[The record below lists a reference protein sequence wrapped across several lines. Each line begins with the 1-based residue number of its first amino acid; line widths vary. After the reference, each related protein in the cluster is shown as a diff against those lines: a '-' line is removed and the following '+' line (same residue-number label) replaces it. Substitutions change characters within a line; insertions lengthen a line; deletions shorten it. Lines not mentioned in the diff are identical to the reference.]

1 MRIIPNTRSNF
12 LITESVGCFPFSADL
27 MTFTVSAILLPR
39 VAWFHPRFLR
49 ASEIM
54 EEKSSLNSLEV
65 FVIILLLFFLAE
77 NVVVG
82 RLWAI
87 FSPGA
92 TSFGASPILST
103 HLEHAETTVL
113 PIGTCLTPTFIAPH
127 NSQSAIVLANQR
139 VKSASQEHWDGNKE
153 EFIHH
158 WHLVVLIAMSTDVE
172 SNASD
177 VNKSSDEELK
187 KLEEDY
193 KDLHDEAQSLINERA
208 HLESEIRS
216 LKKRANRLD
225 EEVRSLKNPPLI
237 IGHLEDVLDFERGIV
252 RSSNG
257 TVFQVSL
264 NQRLS
269 PDVLKPGVRVAL
281 NQDTLAVIE
290 VLHDAWDP
298 MVSGAEMID
307 KPDVDYNSV
316 AGLEE
321 QVNSVREAIELPL
334 TSPEL
339 FKKVGIQPPK
349 GILLVGPPGCGK
361 TLLAKAVANHTEA
374 TFIRMVGSELAQKYI
389 GEGGRMVRELFSLA
403 KEKSPSIIFLDEID
417 AIGAK
422 RLDGSTSGDREVQ
435 RTLMQLLA
443 ELDGFDALEDV
454 KIIAATNRPDILDD
468 ALLRPGRFDRIIEI
482 PIPDDVGRK
491 AIIELHISKMS
502 TKRIQITKIVEK
514 TSGYSGA
521 ELKAICVEAGM
532 IAIRE
537 KRSSI
542 SQNDFMESIKRI
554 NLKKSRGGL
563 KESPEALYS

>member
-1 MRIIPNTRSNF
+1 MG
-12 LITESVGCFPFSADL
+12 TE
-27 MTFTVSAILLPR
+27 
-39 VAWFHPRFLR
+39 
-49 ASEIM
+49 
-54 EEKSSLNSLEV
+54 
-65 FVIILLLFFLAE
+65 
-77 NVVVG
+77 
-82 RLWAI
+82 
-87 FSPGA
+87 
-92 TSFGASPILST
+92 
-103 HLEHAETTVL
+103 
-113 PIGTCLTPTFIAPH
+113 
-127 NSQSAIVLANQR
+127 
-139 VKSASQEHWDGNKE
+139 
-153 EFIHH
+153 
-158 WHLVVLIAMSTDVE
+158 VE
-172 SNASD
+172 SNVSD
-177 VNKSSDEELK
+177 VSKSTDEELK
-187 KLEEDY
+187 KLEQDY
-193 KDLHDEAQSLINERA
+193 KNLHDEAQTLINERA

-237 IGHLEDVLDFERGIV
+237 IGHLEDVLDYERGIV

-269 PDVLKPGVRVAL
+269 PEVLKPGVRVAL

-298 MVSGAEMID
+298 MVSGAEMTD
-307 KPDVDYNSV
+307 KPEVTYESV

-321 QVNSVREAIELPL
+321 QVTSVKEAIELPL

-339 FKKVGIQPPK
+339 FRKVGIKPPK

-361 TLLAKAVANHTEA
+361 TLLAKAVANQTDA

-482 PIPDDVGRK
+482 PIPDDGGRK
-491 AIIELHISKMS
+491 AIIELHISKMN
-502 TKRIQITKIVEK
+502 TKRIQINQIVEK
-514 TSGYSGA
+514 TNGFSGA
-521 ELKAICVEAGM
+521 ELKATCVEAGM

-537 KRSSI
+537 GRSSI
-542 SQNDFMESIKRI
+542 KHQDFIESM
-554 NLKKSRGGL
+554 LDV
-563 KESPEALYS
+563 E